1 MLGEQLPM
9 LQAGPA
15 GAHNP
20 TARSDMETVFM
31 GCVASSHLMRSTQW
45 GTSAPSEA
53 GELGGL
59 SLLFPRPFIPLSAE
73 HLLSFALVVCLS
85 TQEQV

>member
-1 MLGEQLPM
+1 MCGFLTLDEK
-9 LQAGPA
+9 
-15 GAHNP
+15 H
-20 TARSDMETVFM
+20 TV
-31 GCVASSHLMRSTQW
+31 